1 MTHYA
6 WTYFVGT
13 REEAQE
19 IANEWNEITN
29 TKEFRVCNSHDGGH
43 YIEGY
48 VNEHVLEETNIENE
62 FVIEER

>member
-19 IANEWNEITN
+19 IVNEWNELTN
-29 TKEFRVCNSHDGGH
+29 SNEFRLANNVNGEHL
-43 YIEGY
+43 IEGY

>member
-13 REEAQE
+13 RKEAQE
-19 IANEWNEITN
+19 IVNEWNELTN
-29 TKEFRVCNSHDGGH
+29 SNEFRLANNVNGEHL
-43 YIEGY
+43 IEGY
-48 VNEHVLEETNIENE
+48 VNENVLEETNIENE